1 MEWLA
6 WIFLYAVA
14 LVVFQVLVYRYLW
27 TRDEPFER
35 TTPQARPNGD
45 GDTLEDPSPSRQ
57 MRTDASAGLWRTT
70 QSPQSIEAL
79 SERHCQHCG
88 AQNEP
93 DRAFTFCRNCAGR
106 LS

>member
-1 MEWLA
+1 MDWLA

-27 TRDEPFER
+27 TREEPFER

-45 GDTLEDPSPSRQ
+45 GDGGDDAGRHDR
-57 MRTDASAGLWRTT
+57 MRTDASAGLWVDT
-70 QSPQSIEAL
+70 QPMPATA
-79 SERHCQHCG
+79 ERHCPHCG
-88 AQNEP
+88 EENEP

>member
-1 MEWLA
+1 MDWLA

-27 TRDEPFER
+27 TREEPFER

-45 GDTLEDPSPSRQ
+45 GDGGDDPGRHDR
-57 MRTDASAGLWRTT
+57 MRTDASAGLWVDT
-70 QSPQSIEAL
+70 QPMPATA
-79 SERHCQHCG
+79 ERHCPHCG
-88 AQNEP
+88 EENEP